1 MLRVPVISP
10 DGKPLMPTK
19 ASRARRWL
27 NRGLAV
33 IYQNDL
39 NVFAVQLVNQPSG
52 EQTQDIA
59 VGIDPGKMFSGIA
72 VQSGKATLWTG
83 HLVLPYK
90 RVRERMDTR
99 RMMRSRSVGFAE
111 RTRRSRR
118 INRKVPYS
126 QRSHRQKRFSN
137 RVGKKVPPSI
147 RANRQL
153 EQRLVKEL
161 SLLYPLKAIV
171 YEVVKA
177 RGNKGFSPVM
187 VGQYWSISQLEK
199 IAPVTQK
206 QGWETALKRE
216 ALGLVKDKA
225 DKSRQTINTHAVD
238 GIALA
243 ATHFFRRENY
253 YHNKGKLSV
262 PKNCDVTD
270 ATFSVI
276 KRAPISRRQ
285 LHLLQF
291 SKGGKRRKY
300 GGTTTSYGF
309 RKGDYVE
316 AVKAEKI
323 YRGWV
328 SGETARQVSV
338 SDINWKRIGQ
348 FTARKVRLL
357 RRSTG
362 LIVNH

>member
-1 MLRVPVISP
+1 
-10 DGKPLMPTK
+10 MPTK

-27 NRGLAV
+27 KQGLAV
-33 IYQNDL
+33 VYPNDL
-39 NVFAVQLVNQPSG
+39 KVFAVELVNQPSG
-52 EQTQDIA
+52 EQIQDVAI
-59 VGIDPGKMFSGIA
+59 GIDPGKMFSGVA
-72 VQSGKATLWTG
+72 VQSDKATLWTG

-90 RVRERMDTR
+90 KVRERMDTR
-99 RMMRSRSVGFAE
+99 RMMRRN
-111 RTRRSRR
+111 RRSRQ

-137 RVGKKVPPSI
+137 RVAKKVPPSI

-153 EQRLVKEL
+153 EQRVAKEL
-161 SLLYPLKAIV
+161 SLLYPVKAIV

-177 RGNKGFSPVM
+177 RGNNGFSPVM
-187 VGQYWSISQLEK
+187 VGQYWSISQLKE
-199 IAPVTQK
+199 IAPVTQR

-216 ALGLVKDKA
+216 ALGLVKDKT
-225 DKSRQTINTHAVD
+225 DKSRQTVNTHAVD

-243 ATHFFRRENY
+243 ATHFFRRRNY
-253 YHNKGKLSV
+253 YHSKGKLSI
-262 PKNCDVTD
+262 PENCNVTN
-270 ATFSVI
+270 ALFFVI
-276 KRAPISRRQ
+276 RRAPISRRQ

-291 SKGGKRRKY
+291 SLGGKRRKY
-300 GGTTTSYGF
+300 GGTTTSHGF

-316 AVKAEKI
+316 AVKAGKT

-357 RRSTG
+357 KRSTG
-362 LIVNH
+362 LIVNN

>member
-10 DGKPLMPTK
+10 DGRPLMPTK

-27 NRGLAV
+27 NQGLAV

-39 NVFAVQLVNQPSG
+39 NVFAVELVNQPSG
-52 EQTQDIA
+52 EQIQDIA
-59 VGIDPGKMFSGIA
+59 IGIDPGKMFSGVA
-72 VQSGKATLWTG
+72 VQSEKATLWAG

-90 RVRERMDTR
+90 KVRDRMDTR
-99 RMMRSRSVGFAE
+99 RMMRK
-111 RTRRSRR
+111 TRRSRR

-137 RVGKKVPPSI
+137 RVAKKVPPSI

-153 EQRLVKEL
+153 EQRVAKEL
-161 SLLYPLKAIV
+161 SLLYPVKAIV

-187 VGQYWSISQLEK
+187 VGQYWSISQLEE

-216 ALGLVKDKA
+216 ALGLAKDKA
-225 DKSRQTINTHAVD
+225 DKSQQTVNTHAVD

-243 ATHFFRRENY
+243 ATHFFRRKNY
-253 YHNKGKLSV
+253 YHSKGKLSV

-270 ATFSVI
+270 TTFSVI
-276 KRAPISRRQ
+276 RRAPISRRQ
-285 LHLLQF
+285 LHLLNF
-291 SKGGKRRKY
+291 RACGKRRKY
-300 GGTTTSYGF
+300 GGTTTSHGF

-316 AVKAEKI
+316 AVKAGKT

-328 SGETARQVSV
+328 SGQTVRQVSV
-338 SDINWKRIGQ
+338 SDINWKRVGQ
-348 FTARKVRLL
+348 FTAQKVRLL
-357 RRSTG
+357 KRSTG
-362 LIVNH
+362 LLVNH

>member
-10 DGKPLMPTK
+10 NGKPLMPTK

-27 NRGLAV
+27 KQGFAV
-33 IYQNDL
+33 VYPNDL
-39 NVFAVQLVNQPSG
+39 NIFAIKLVNQPSG
-52 EQTQDIA
+52 SQTQDIA
-59 VGIDPGKMFSGIA
+59 VGVDPGKLFSGIA
-72 VQSGKATLWTG
+72 VQSQTTTLWTG

-90 RVRERMDTR
+90 RVRDRIDTR
-99 RMMRSRSVGFAE
+99 RIMR

-118 INRKVPYS
+118 INRKVSYS
-126 QRSHRQKRFSN
+126 KRAHRQKRFEN
-137 RVGKKVPPSI
+137 RIAKKVPPSI

-153 EQRLVKEL
+153 EFQVVSEL
-161 SLLYPLKAIV
+161 FRLYPVKAIV

-187 VGQYWSISQLEK
+187 VGQHWAISQLQQM
-199 IAPVTQK
+199 APVTRK

-216 ALGLVKDKA
+216 GLGLTKDKT
-225 DKSRQTINTHAVD
+225 DKSRQTLETHGVD

-243 ATHFFRRENY
+243 ATHFFRRRNY
-253 YHNKGKLSV
+253 YYRNGKVSF
-262 PKNCDVTD
+262 PENCTVTN
-270 ATFSVI
+270 ALFAVVR
-276 KRAPISRRQ
+276 RAPISRRQ

-300 GGTTTSYGF
+300 GGTTTRHGF

-316 AVKAEKI
+316 AVKAGKT

-328 SGETARQVSV
+328 SGETAKQVSV
-338 SDINWKRIGQ
+338 SNINWKRIGQ
-348 FTARKVRLL
+348 FSARKVRLL
-357 RRSTG
+357 KRATG
-362 LIVNH
+362 LIVNY